1 MELNELMKL
10 RDHHYTHAE
19 LEVSDIQRR
28 EIAFAYKSDYPAIKG
43 RAYYFQNVEDMR
55 EHILRKP
62 TIVAAYASTTYYLDP
77 NMRANSKRG
86 FLGYD
91 LVFDIDMPYTDEF
104 PNRVEWMHEVCYRTS
119 HLIEVLTSDLGFDRD
134 TMKLSFSGSKGFH
147 ILIDDEQY
155 RTMPIPERTQLCN
168 YIIGTGLVR
177 GKVKKGKG
185 GWNKKY
191 TRYLETL
198 VSLMTDNK
206 DDNEKILL
214 SMGFAKTNAKKISG
228 LMSDNTKR
236 AAFSQGHLWVFDEKV
251 SKALVDSFYKQE
263 SSIFGNGVLDSGV
276 TVDKHRVFRFP
287 GTIHPAYGFVATSLE
302 LSDLD
307 DPSLVFDKIKQ
318 AGGVDSVEVTLDHD
332 AIEDFEARKHWAA
345 GTYTIPRWLAL
356 HLLHQ

>member
-1 MELNELMKL
+1 MGLNELMKL

-119 HLIEVLTSDLGFDRD
+119 HLIEVLTNDLGFDQD

-147 ILIDDEQY
+147 IIIDDKQY

-168 YIIGTGLVR
+168 YIIGKGLIR
-177 GKVKKGKG
+177 RNVKKGKG

-191 TRYLETL
+191 SRYIDRL
-198 VSLMTDNK
+198 VSLMTNSI

-236 AAFSQGHLWVFDEKV
+236 AAFSQGHLEWLDAKL

-263 SSIFGNGVLDSGV
+263 SSIFGNGVLDIGV

-287 GTIHPAYGFVATSLE
+287 GTIHPAYGFVATNLE

-307 DPSLVFDKIKQ
+307 DPSIVFDKIKQ
-318 AGGVDSVEVTLDHD
+318 AGGVDLVEVTLDHD
-332 AIEDFEARKHWAA
+332 AIEDFEVRKHWTA
-345 GTYTIPRWLAL
+345 GTHTIPRWLGL